1 MIRRFSGTSGLDA
14 RLDWTGDTLDLTPR
28 QCREVLRIVQEA
40 LVNVRRHSGAS
51 QVVVRLSAD
60 EYDWVLKVEDNGR
73 GLGFTGRLTHEQ
85 IERDQAGPRVIRQ
98 RVEALGGR
106 FSIESSPGG
115 LRLEIAWPRAR
126 RV

>member
-1 MIRRFSGTSGLDA
+1 LVRRFKDTSGIEA
-14 RLDWTGDTLDLTPR
+14 RLDWAGDTLDLTPR

-51 QVVVRLSAD
+51 QVVARLAVD
-60 EYDWVLKVEDNGR
+60 EYDWALTVEDNGR

-85 IERDQAGPRVIRQ
+85 IEREQAGPRVIRQ
-98 RVEALGGR
+98 RVAALGGTLN
-106 FSIESSPGG
+106 IESSPAG
-115 LRLEIAWPRAR
+115 LRLEVAWPRAR